1 MKSSTLTLAAL
12 LILSPAVAQAQVRL
26 GISIG
31 LPPIPQFEV
40 VAPGI
45 QVVTGFQDEV
55 FLQNGWYWAR
65 RPDGWYRSR
74 DAHAHF
80 DYVDYGRVPRGL
92 SQMPE
97 GRYRNWHHGD
107 PRGNEFQRGGDQRW
121 HGQDHGHEGPGRG
134 FQGHDE
140 GHHGHE
146 EHRGE

>member
-12 LILSPAVAQAQVRL
+12 LILCPAVAQAQVRL

-31 LPPIPQFEV
+31 LPPVPQMEV

-80 DYVDYGRVPRGL
+80 DYIDNGRVPRGL
-92 SQMPE
+92 SQMRE
-97 GRYRNWHHGD
+97 GQYRNWHHGD
-107 PRGNEFQRGGDQRW
+107 MRGNGGMM
-121 HGQDHGHEGPGRG
+121 HGQDRG
-134 FQGHDE
+134 FQGHDRGPQ
-140 GHHGHE
+140 GHD
-146 EHRGE
+146 EHRRQ